1 MSRDIP
7 LTRLRTLGIMAHI
20 DAGKTTCAERILYFC
35 GKIRKTGEVHEGTAA
50 LDHLPEE
57 QKHGIT
63 ITAAATTVAW
73 SPKQGVYEGLEHRL
87 QLVDTPGHIDFT
99 IEVERSLRVLDGAV
113 FVLDAASG
121 VECQSE
127 TVYRQAERHR
137 VPVVCFVNKID
148 KPGAD
153 LSLCVDDLRERL
165 GARPVVLHV
174 PIDGGRVL
182 LDVVR
187 EVSLTF
193 DDDRSYVVGPVPEAY
208 LGAVAEARRKV
219 VEACA
224 DVSDAVLAMFCEG
237 RPVAA
242 VDLERALREGT
253 LESKLLVVVCGSALK
268 NRGIPQLLD
277 AVVSYLP
284 SPADL
289 PPATGQGP
297 RGEESRPADDS
308 RETPLAAL
316 AFKTTSDKSAG
327 FLTFVRI
334 YSGVLRAGQAVRV
347 MPRDVRDRVARMYVL
362 HADTREPIDEAHAGA
377 IVAIT
382 GASTVRTGDTL
393 CDMSHPVTLER
404 IHAPEPVAL
413 VSIEAK
419 TSADRERLSSAI
431 GKMLV
436 EDPSLRVSTSEDTG
450 QLVLG
455 GMGALHL
462 EIVVARLSSHHGVAV
477 TRGKPRVAYR
487 ETLAK
492 AARAEYRHIR
502 QSGGTG
508 QYACVTLSVAPS
520 ERGSGITFVDATV
533 GGAVPKELVAAVEKG
548 VRGAASRGVFA
559 GYPVV
564 DAEVRLVDGATHV
577 KDSTPAAFEIAASLA
592 FKRAALEAGHVL
604 LEPLA
609 HAEIVVP
616 EAVVGGVV
624 GDLQSRRGTVRSIAP
639 RGTSVVVTAEMPLSS
654 TFDWVSRLRGIT
666 GGRGTAV
673 VKADGY
679 GVLPETEAR
688 VLLTPA

>member
-1 MSRDIP
+1 MPRDIP
-7 LTRLRTLGIMAHI
+7 LPRLRTLGIMAHI

-35 GKIRKTGEVHEGTAA
+35 GKIRKTGEVHDGTAT

-57 QKHGIT
+57 QQHGIT

-73 SPKQGVYEGLEHRL
+73 TPKQGIYEGLGHRL

-99 IEVERSLRVLDGAV
+99 IEVERSLRVLDGAI

-127 TVYRQAERHR
+127 TVYRQAERHH
-137 VPVVCFVNKID
+137 VPVICFVNKVD

-153 LSLCVDDLRERL
+153 LELCLADLRERL
-165 GARPVVLHV
+165 GARPVVLQLPV
-174 PIDGGRVL
+174 DGGRVI

-187 EVSLTF
+187 EVALSF
-193 DDDRSYVVGPVPEAY
+193 DDDLSYVVGPVPEAY
-208 LGAVAEARRKV
+208 CDVVAEARRKV

-224 DVSDAVLAMFCEG
+224 DVSEEVFAKYCEG
-237 RPVAA
+237 RSVNAIEI
-242 VDLERALREGT
+242 ERALRKGT
-253 LESKLLVVVCGSALK
+253 IESKLLVVLCGSALK
-268 NRGIPQLLD
+268 NRGISQLLD

-289 PPATGQGP
+289 PPTVGTGP
-297 RGEESRPADDS
+297 RGQESRLPSDDA
-308 RETPLAAL
+308 PLSAL

-327 FLTFVRI
+327 FLTFVRV
-334 YSGVLRAGQAVRV
+334 YSGVLRAGQAVHV
-347 MPRDVRDRVARMYVL
+347 MPKDQRDRVARMYVL
-362 HADTREPIDEAHAGA
+362 HADTREPVAEAHAGA

-382 GASTVRTGDTL
+382 GASSVRTGDTL
-393 CDMSHPVTLER
+393 CDPSQPLTLER
-404 IHAPEPVAL
+404 IVAPEPVAL

-431 GKMLV
+431 GKTLV
-436 EDPSLRVSTSEDTG
+436 EDPSLRVSTSDETG
-450 QLVLG
+450 QMVLG

-462 EIVVARLSSHHGVAV
+462 EIVVARLLSHHGVAV
-477 TRGKPRVAYR
+477 TMGKPQVAYR

-492 AARAEYRHIR
+492 AACAEYRHIR
-502 QSGGTG
+502 QSGGPG
-508 QYACVTLSVAPS
+508 QYACVTLSVEPS
-520 ERGSGITFVDATV
+520 ERGSGITFVDETV
-533 GGAVPKELVAAVEKG
+533 GGVVPKELVPAVEKG

-559 GYPVV
+559 GYPLV
-564 DAEVRLVDGATHV
+564 DATVRLVDGAIHA
-577 KDSTPAAFEIAASLA
+577 KDSTPAAFELAASHA
-592 FKRAALEAGHVL
+592 FQRAAKEAGHVL

-616 EAVVGGVV
+616 EAMVGGVV
-624 GDLQSRRGTVRSIAP
+624 GDLQSRRGTVRSVVP
-639 RGTSVVVTAEMPLSS
+639 RGGSVVVTAEMPLSS

-673 VKADGY
+673 VKANGY
-679 GVLPETEAR
+679 GVLPETETR
-688 VLLTPA
+688 VLLTLA